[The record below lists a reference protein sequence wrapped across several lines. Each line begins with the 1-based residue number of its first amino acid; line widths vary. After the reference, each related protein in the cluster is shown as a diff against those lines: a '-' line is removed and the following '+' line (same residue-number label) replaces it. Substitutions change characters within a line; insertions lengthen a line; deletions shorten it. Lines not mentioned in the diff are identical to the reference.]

1 MWYLDGIRG
10 QKKNVRLKT
19 VNLNNYGL
27 EFIIMYQYQ
36 FISCDQCSTVL
47 TIGKTG
53 YREYRNSVI
62 FWQLFCK
69 TKTIL
74 KQKTYFLKKDY
85 FLGSERIKCKGDV
98 IAKLTPGPLNQNPWG

>member
-1 MWYLDGIRG
+1 MWYLDGIWG
-10 QKKNVRLKT
+10 QKKDVRLKT
-19 VNLNNYGL
+19 LNLNNYEL
-27 EFIIMYQYQ
+27 EFTIMYQYQ

-47 TIGKTG
+47 IGNTG

-74 KQKTYFLKKDY
+74 KQKTYFKKNDY
-85 FLGSERIKCKGDV
+85 FLGSERYKCKSDV
-98 IAKLTPGPLNQNPWG
+98 IAILTPGHLNQDQWR